1 MPTLKSITIDGQK
14 FETLPEFN
22 RKFVKEDNIFYI
34 APDTYTGPLTP
45 DYRVKNYTPTNGVTV
60 AFNLKLIPRERF
72 EDDGINVSISLI
84 STGAEMEAEISSGCF
99 DVNYSVEF
107 GGTHGS
113 PYAVSVGDA
122 GFQEGT
128 STLTVTNPNNWMIQ
142 IITTYKQA
150 LFITE

>member
-14 FETLPEFN
+14 FETSPEFN
-22 RKFVKEDNIFYI
+22 RKFVKEDTVFYI
-34 APDTYTGPLTP
+34 APDTYTGPFTP
-45 DYRVKNYTPTNGVTV
+45 DYRVKNYTPTNGVTL

-72 EDDGINVSISLI
+72 EDDGTIVFIALTNDGSE
-84 STGAEMEAEISSGCF
+84 TTAEISSGCF
-99 DVNYSVEF
+99 DVNYSIEF
-107 GGTHGS
+107 GGTLGS

-128 STLTVTNPNNWMIQ
+128 STLTITNPNNWLIMIV
-142 IITTYKQA
+142 TTYKQA